1 MKYRILLLLTL
12 YIPAMLMA
20 GDSKSIYLTGIVSD
34 ASTRL
39 PLPGAT
45 VFIPDLK
52 RGTVTDNNG
61 RYRLDDLPSGRWLV
75 VFRYVGYATYSVAV
89 KLTQATELD
98 VALKPALLESQ
109 EVVITGSAF
118 TTDARSSST
127 PVLSLGTDHLMR
139 STGSNLMAAIAST
152 PGLSSISTGPG
163 ISKPVVRGLSYN
175 RVVVIKNGIRQEG
188 QQWGDEH
195 GIEIDLHSVDRI
207 EILKGPGSLLYGS
220 DALGGVIHILEPL
233 PAPAGE
239 TRGHALAGYSTN
251 NQMGEASLL
260 LEGNQKGWVW
270 RSHGSMKNAA
280 SYRTPDERIYNSA
293 FNESN
298 ANLMLGLNK
307 RWGYS
312 HLHLSRW
319 QSEIGMIE
327 GERDSSGRFLDHE
340 GNPVSNE
347 DLSSR
352 KIFLPLQK
360 VIHQKIST
368 MNNFIIGQS
377 QLRFH
382 GGWQR
387 NDRKEFEE
395 SGTDPELFFT
405 LQTLTG
411 DLKYYLSDEDGM
423 DVVFGLSS
431 MWQQNRNQ
439 GEEFLIPDYHSATIG
454 AMTSAKKSFGK
465 FLLNGGL
472 RYDAHRIHGE
482 EQIEETD
489 TLFDAFRVSF
499 NAVSGSA
506 GLVYRPGDAW
516 HVKFNAG
523 RGFRVPNI
531 TELSANGVHEGTFRY
546 EIGNTS
552 LKPETSFQLDLG
564 LEAEKKT
571 WNAAIHLF
579 VNWIN
584 NYIYYRN
591 TAGEQIE
598 IDGEIFPVY
607 RFTQGNSLLQG
618 FEIHSDIHLLAD
630 LHFENSLSYVYGV
643 NRETDRPL
651 PFIPAMRMNNR
662 IAYEWKFQ
670 SSSLLQGLELSL
682 GAETCFRQSR
692 TDEFEEPTDAYL
704 LLQAGIKGEFKNGIQ
719 LYVQGANL
727 TNRKYADHLS
737 RLRQVDVLNPGINV
751 AFKLKV
757 PFRVKTT
764 G

>member
-1 MKYRILLLLTL
+1 MKYRILLLFAI

-20 GDSKSIYLTGIVSD
+20 GHQKSTYLTGIVSD
-34 ASTRL
+34 ASTQA

-52 RGTVTDNNG
+52 QGTVTDNNG
-61 RYRLDDLPSGRWLV
+61 RYRLDDLPLGRWLV
-75 VFRYVGYATYSVAV
+75 VFRYVGYATHSVLV
-89 KLTQATELD
+89 DLTQTTELD
-98 VALKPALLESQ
+98 VVLQPAILESQ

-118 TTDARSSST
+118 TTDARSLST
-127 PVLSLGTDHLMR
+127 PVLSLGSEHLMR
-139 STGSNLMAAIAST
+139 TTGSNLMAALAST
-152 PGLSSISTGPG
+152 PGLSAISTGPG
-163 ISKPVVRGLSYN
+163 IAKPVVRGLSYN
-175 RVVVIKNGIRQEG
+175 RVIVIKNGIRQEG

-220 DALGGVIHILEPL
+220 DALGGVIHVLEPL

-239 TRGHALAGYSTN
+239 IRGHALAGYSTN
-251 NQMGEASLL
+251 NQMAEASLL

-293 FNESN
+293 FNEAT

-312 HLHLSRW
+312 HLHLNRW
-319 QSEIGMIE
+319 QSDLGMVE
-327 GERDSSGRFLDHE
+327 GERDSSGRFVNHE
-340 GNPVSNE
+340 GYPVSSK

-352 KIFLPLQK
+352 QIFLPYQK
-360 VIHQKIST
+360 VIHQKISM
-368 MNNFIIGQS
+368 MNNFIVGRS
-377 QLRFH
+377 QLRIH

-395 SGTDPELFFT
+395 SQTGTELFFS
-405 LQTLTG
+405 LQTFTG
-411 DLKYYLSDEDGM
+411 DLKFYLPQKNGAEG
-423 DVVFGLSS
+423 VFGLSS
-431 MWQQNRNQ
+431 MWQQNSNK
-439 GEEFLIPDYHSATIG
+439 GKEFLIPDYRSATLG

-465 FLLNGGL
+465 LILNGGL
-472 RYDAHRIHGE
+472 RYDIHRIQGE
-482 EQIEETD
+482 EQIEDTD
-489 TLFDAFRVSF
+489 TLFEAFHVSF

-506 GLVYRPGDAW
+506 GLVYRPDEAW
-516 HVKFNAG
+516 NVKFNVG

-552 LKPETSFQLDLG
+552 LKPETSLQMDLG

-579 VNWIN
+579 INRIN
-584 NYIYYRN
+584 NYIYYRH

-598 IDGEIFPVY
+598 VDGEIFPIY

-643 NRETDRPL
+643 NRETDSPL

-662 IAYEWKFQ
+662 IAYEWKFH
-670 SSSLLQGLELSL
+670 SLPWLQGLELSL
-682 GAETCFRQSR
+682 GAETFFRQSR

-704 LLQAGIKGEFKNGIQ
+704 LLQGGMKGEFKNGIL
-719 LYVQGANL
+719 LYVQGNNL

-737 RLRQVDVLNPGINV
+737 RLRQVGVLNPGINV
-751 AFKLKV
+751 VVRLKV
-757 PFRVKTT
+757 PLRIKT
-764 G
+764 GR